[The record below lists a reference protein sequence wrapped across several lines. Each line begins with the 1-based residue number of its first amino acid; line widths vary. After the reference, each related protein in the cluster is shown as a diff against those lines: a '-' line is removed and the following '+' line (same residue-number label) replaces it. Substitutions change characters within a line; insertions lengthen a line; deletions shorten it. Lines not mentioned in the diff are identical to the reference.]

1 MSECL
6 KIVLV
11 APLSANGSRSLL
23 CSVGEE
29 IVVGVEVI
37 TLPLFSCSPSSP
49 SRQLAPCLPSIQAG
63 AVARRCRS
71 VYPLP
76 VPMPRQLT
84 PSCLLAKP
92 CKKQYVAR
100 VGAPVALVALGG
112 LGAGDM

>member
-11 APLSANGSRSLL
+11 APLSANGSRFLL
-23 CSVGEE
+23 CSVGVE
-29 IVVGVEVI
+29 IVVGVAVI
-37 TLPLFSCSPSSP
+37 TLPWFSCSTFSP
-49 SRQLAPCLPSIQAG
+49 SCQLAPCLPSIQAG

>member
-1 MSECL
+1 MSECS

-11 APLSANGSRSLL
+11 APLSASGSRFLL

-76 VPMPRQLT
+76 VPMPRQFT
-84 PSCLLAKP
+84 PSCFLAKP
-92 CKKQYVAR
+92 CKKQYFAR
-100 VGAPVALVALGG
+100 VGAPVSFVALCG
-112 LGAGDM
+112 LGVGDL